1 MRSQSVVLQ
10 FGKELLNIKGKTKQE
25 QFRRDVRLS
34 AHEKASELA
43 VTFEN
48 SKSALYL
55 NGTIHSQKSTA
66 LGSKILESSH
76 SVFCGLSAHP
86 DFFIFLRVSGSETL
100 VPKRA
105 AGTILAAV
113 IVRGGNKAGFFP

>member
-1 MRSQSVVLQ
+1 MRFQLSALQ
-10 FGKELLNIKGKTKQE
+10 FGKEFLEVKGKAEQE

-34 AHEKASELA
+34 AHEKASELTVA
-43 VTFEN
+43 FEN
-48 SKSALYL
+48 TKSALYL

-66 LGSKILESSH
+66 LRSKILESSH

-86 DFFIFLRVSGSETL
+86 DFFIFLRVSGFETL

-105 AGTILAAV
+105 ARTILAAV
-113 IVRGGNKAGFFP
+113 IVRGGNKAGFLP